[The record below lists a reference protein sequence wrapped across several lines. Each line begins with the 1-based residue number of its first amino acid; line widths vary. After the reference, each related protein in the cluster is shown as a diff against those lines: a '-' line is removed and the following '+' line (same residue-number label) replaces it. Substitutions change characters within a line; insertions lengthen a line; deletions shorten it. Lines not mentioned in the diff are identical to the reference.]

1 MLSRR
6 HLRSKAL
13 QALYAYFQSD
23 NNNIAAGEKELTHSI
38 DKVYDLY
45 LFQLSLLPELVDYA
59 VIKMEE
65 AKLKRLPSPDDIN
78 PNMRFINNRVIEK
91 LRINRNLRRALDTK
105 KINWVSEQEFTKQI
119 FSLIRETPE
128 YVEYL
133 NNPEDSFENDQ
144 LYISKLYKK
153 YISEAEDL
161 ESYFEEKSIYWSDDW
176 DLVSST
182 IIKTIKSFKESSDDF
197 HPISPL
203 YKDEEDDRDFVMN
216 LFRKTIF
223 NNQQFEDIIADKTKN
238 WEVDRIALIDI
249 LILKMAMAEVI
260 NFPSI
265 PVKVTLNE
273 YIDISKRFST
283 PKSKTFVNGVLDK
296 IIFDLKR
303 DGKIQKTGRGLIE

>member
-133 NNPEDSFENDQ
+133 NNPEDRFENDQ

-182 IIKTIKSFKESSDDF
+182 ILKTIKSFKESSDDF

-203 YKDEEDDRDFVMN
+203 YKDEEDDKNFVMN
-216 LFRKTIF
+216 LFRKTIS
-223 NNQQFEDIIADKTKN
+223 NNQHFEDIIADKTKN

-296 IIFDLKR
+296 IILDLKR
-303 DGKIQKTGRGLIE
+303 DDKIKKTGRGLIE

>member
-91 LRINRNLRRALDTK
+91 LRINRNLKKALDSR
-105 KINWVSEQEFTKQI
+105 KINWISEQEFTKQI
-119 FSLIRETPE
+119 FSLIRETSE
-128 YVEYL
+128 YADYL
-133 NNPEDSFENDQ
+133 NSSEDSFENDQ
-144 LYISKLYKK
+144 IYLAKFYKK
-153 YISEAEDL
+153 YISESEDL
-161 ESYFEEKSIYWSDDW
+161 EYYFEEKSIYWSDDW

-182 IIKTIKSFKESSDDF
+182 ILKTLKSFNENSDDF
-197 HPISPL
+197 HAISPL
-203 YKDEEDDRDFVMN
+203 YKDEEDDRDFVLN
-216 LFRKTIF
+216 LFRKTIA
-223 NNQQFEDIIADKTKN
+223 NNIQFEDIIAEKTKN

-296 IIFDLKR
+296 IIMDFKR
-303 DGKIQKTGRGLIE
+303 DNKIKKTGRGLIE

>member
-23 NNNIAAGEKELTHSI
+23 NNNIAAGEKELIHSI

-59 VIKMEE
+59 RIKMEE
-65 AKLKRLPSPDDIN
+65 AKTKRLPTPEDIN

-91 LRINRNLRRALDTK
+91 LRNNRNLKKALDSK
-105 KINWVSEQEFTKQI
+105 KINWVSEQEFPKQI
-119 FSLIRETPE
+119 FSIIRETPE
-128 YVEYL
+128 YAEYM
-133 NNPEDSFENDQ
+133 NAPEDSFENDQ
-144 LYISKLYKK
+144 VYLSKLYKK

-161 ESYFEEKSIYWSDDW
+161 EYYFEEKSIYWSDDW
-176 DLVSST
+176 DLVSS
-182 IIKTIKSFKESSDDF
+182 IIVKTIKSFTADSDEF
-197 HPISPL
+197 HPIYPL
-203 YKDEEDDRDFVMN
+203 YKDEEDDRNFVVN
-216 LFRKTIF
+216 LFRKTIA
-223 NNQQFEDIIADKTKN
+223 NNLQFEDIIAEKTKN

-249 LILKMAMAEVI
+249 LILKMAMAEVM

-265 PVKVTLNE
+265 PIKVTLNE

-296 IIFDLKR
+296 IIMDFKR
-303 DGKIQKTGRGLIE
+303 EDKIKKTGRGLIE